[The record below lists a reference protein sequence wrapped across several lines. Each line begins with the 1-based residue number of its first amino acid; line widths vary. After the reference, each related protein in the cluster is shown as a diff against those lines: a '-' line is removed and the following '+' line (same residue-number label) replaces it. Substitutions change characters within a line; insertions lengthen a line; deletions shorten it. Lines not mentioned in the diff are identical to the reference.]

1 MDRVWKI
8 CLAALVLAIA
18 APILGSC
25 GGRTPDTTAPG
36 GGGLQ
41 QAIEGYNE
49 AIRLNPQYSV
59 VYYNRGVAYY
69 DLGRYERAIEDYGE
83 AVRLNP
89 QLAEPYA
96 GRALAY
102 IYLGRDAE
110 ADRDVDR
117 AVALGFSREVLGRI
131 VEQAKQKR

>member
-1 MDRVWKI
+1 M
-8 CLAALVLAIA
+8 
-18 APILGSC
+18 
-25 GGRTPDTTAPG
+25 GGWIEFGRYAWRRSFWRLQRRSLEVVGGGTPDTTAPG
-36 GGGLQ
+36 EGGLQ

-83 AVRLNP
+83 AIRLNP

-96 GRALAY
+96 GRVLAY

-110 ADRDVDR
+110 ADRDVDPCSGT
-117 AVALGFSREVLGRI
+117 GF
-131 VEQAKQKR
+131 